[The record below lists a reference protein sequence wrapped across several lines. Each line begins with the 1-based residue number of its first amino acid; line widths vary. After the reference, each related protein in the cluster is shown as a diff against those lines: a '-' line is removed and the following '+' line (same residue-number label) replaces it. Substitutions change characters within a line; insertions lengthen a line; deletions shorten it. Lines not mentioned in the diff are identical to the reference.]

1 MEESEKKIDEEL
13 SLFYSVSTVNGISL
27 IEEYRVVLEKERSIY
42 TICNKMRNMGDNTL
56 MG

>member
-1 MEESEKKIDEEL
+1 MDESEKKIDEEL

-42 TICNKMRNMGDNTL
+42 TICNKMKNMGDNTL